1 MPTTSAVRT
10 QRFSRINRQANILQI
25 RPATF
30 ADIPIIMALVAESPT
45 AAQWPREHYEQAIQE
60 SQPRRVM
67 LVLEDRT
74 IRAFLVSRTVADE
87 WELENI
93 AVASNFRRTGLGSI
107 ILKNFLQIVRQE
119 KSKAV
124 FLEVRES
131 NEAARH
137 FYEKLGFEITGR
149 RIGYYADPKE
159 NAIVYRLAIG

>member
-1 MPTTSAVRT
+1 
-10 QRFSRINRQANILQI
+10 
-25 RPATF
+25 
-30 ADIPIIMALVAESPT
+30 
-45 AAQWPREHYEQAIQE
+45 
-60 SQPRRVM
+60 M

-93 AVASNFRRTGLGSI
+93 AVAGNFRRTGLGSI

-131 NEAARH
+131 NEAARG
-137 FYEKLGFEITGR
+137 FYERLGFEITGR